1 MCTLTAEAIMT
12 NVKTNTKPLDVKKE
26 VRHIQAA
33 ADKVAESKKDARNFL
48 ISTGMYTPTGQIKAQ
63 FR

>member
-1 MCTLTAEAIMT
+1 MT

-26 VRHIQAA
+26 VRHIQVA
-33 ADKVAESKKDARNFL
+33 ADKVAASKTNARNFL
-48 ISTGMYTPTGQIKAQ
+48 ISTGMYTTSGQIKAR